1 MSDPK
6 VVLHRKLREER
17 AALLRS
23 VDGLGEYDRR
33 RPMTPTGTNL
43 LGLVKHLT
51 GIEYGYLGS
60 AFGRP
65 APTGC
70 RGSRTA
76 RCGMAA
82 TCGPGPT
89 RAASSCSGCTG
100 TPTST
105 PTRPS
110 ARWTCSS
117 PGYVAHWPEAARHTD
132 LGVLLVRVVAET
144 AHHAGHADIVRE
156 MIDGRGGSDHDGL
169 DAAGW
174 ERYLAQVTA
183 AADAFR

>member
-6 VVLHRKLREER
+6 AVLHRKLREQR
-17 AALLRS
+17 GALLRS

-33 RPMTPTGTNL
+33 RPMTPSGTNL

-65 APTGC
+65 
-70 RGSRTA
+70 SRTELPWVEDGSLWHGGDMWA
-76 RCGMAA
+76 R
-82 TCGPGPT
+82 PHE
-89 RAASSCSGCTG
+89 SSDFLLGLYRDANEHADETIR
-100 TPTST
+100 TLDL
-105 PTRPS
+105 
-110 ARWTCSS
+110 SS